1 VSSTNT
7 RRDPDRRREAD
18 DPAAALKERGM
29 TLPAWMRLDR
39 RWTARAEGDPRLE
52 EEIERRLDM
61 ARAEAEAS
69 APPSEEGA

>member
-1 VSSTNT
+1 
-7 RRDPDRRREAD
+7 
-18 DPAAALKERGM
+18 M